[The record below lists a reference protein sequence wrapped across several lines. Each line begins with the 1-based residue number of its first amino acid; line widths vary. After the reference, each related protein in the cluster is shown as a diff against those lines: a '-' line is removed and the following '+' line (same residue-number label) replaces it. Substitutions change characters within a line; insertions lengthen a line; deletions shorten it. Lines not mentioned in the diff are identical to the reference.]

1 MSLTA
6 TINLDVQA
14 VNRTALDLSA
24 AQDTVNQLL
33 QLCSLTSG
41 TGANKCDS
49 IFHDQ
54 RTLTSS
60 ATETHDLFD
69 FGGARDALGNT
80 FANLAIKALVVQVV
94 SGNALTVGAEGTA
107 AAWNSLTGS
116 DTVGVSVPA
125 LGALVAIAP
134 GAAGYAVADTS
145 NHLLKITNTASGSTV
160 YNIIVIG
167 ASAAS

>member
-6 TINLDVQA
+6 TISLDVQA
-14 VNRTALDLSA
+14 TNIGSPDLSSVRE
-24 AQDTVNQLL
+24 TVNALYT
-33 QLCSLTSG
+33 LCALTNG
-41 TGANKCDS
+41 TGANKADA
-49 IFHDQ
+49 IFTDQ

-60 ATETHDLFD
+60 ATETLDLFD
-69 FGGARDALGNT
+69 FGGTLSSLGAAY
-80 FANLAIKALVVQVV
+80 ANLAIKALYIQII
-94 SGNALTVGAEGTA
+94 SGNALTVGAEGSA

-116 DTVGVSVPA
+116 DTVGVSLPA
-125 LGALVAIAP
+125 LGTLVAIAP
-134 GAAGYAVADTS
+134 GAAGYAVADTT